1 VRHAVSNIAWGPAE
15 DEAAFGYLA
24 EHGAAGLE
32 IAPTRVWPDWEG
44 AGLAAAGALRRRLDA
59 SGLACPAL
67 QAVLFGRPELQL
79 FGTPEQRRALREHL
93 VFVAELAAE
102 LGAGIVVFGSP
113 KNRLRD
119 GLPMEEAWP
128 QAVDFFRKIGAE
140 YELRGVRLG
149 LEANPP
155 EYGCDFVTRLDEARR
170 LVREVD
176 SPGLVL
182 HGDAGGLIL
191 AGEHAS
197 ILRDVAPELGYYHA
211 SEPFLEP
218 LTGTDSHAAFGREL
232 AAGGY
237 DGWCSVEMR
246 RPGPG
251 LDHVGAALATLAAC
265 YGDDAA

>member
-15 DEAAFGYLA
+15 DDAAPGYLS
-24 EHGAAGLE
+24 EHGAEGLE
-32 IAPTRVWPDWEG
+32 VAPTRAWPDWEG
-44 AGLAAAGALRRRLDA
+44 AGPASAAALRRRLEA

-79 FGTPEQRRALREHL
+79 FGTPEQGRALREHL

-113 KNRLRD
+113 GNRVRD
-119 GLPMEEAWP
+119 GLPMDEAWSR
-128 QAVDFFRKIGAE
+128 AVAFFQEVGADYERIGA
-140 YELRGVRLG
+140 RLG
-149 LEANPP
+149 FEANPP

-170 LVREVD
+170 LVREVG
-176 SPGLVL
+176 SPGFVL

-191 AGEHAS
+191 TGEDAS
-197 ILRDVAPELGYYHA
+197 ILGEVAPELGHFHA
-211 SEPFLEP
+211 SDPFLAP
-218 LTGTDSHAAFGREL
+218 LGSSDAHAAFGRAL
-232 AAGGY
+232 AEGGY
-237 DGWCSVEMR
+237 RGWCSVEMR
-246 RPGPG
+246 RAGPG